1 MSAVIEWLEAMY
13 RAAGPDADKARDALE
28 LIVAAEAS
36 EMAICK
42 LIERE
47 KTGDA
52 GCDEILERLNRLDS
66 LDVWAEQDATF
77 REFGEL
83 GEETLERF
91 ARAYDRHE
99 QQSFALQE
107 LAVSAGLIAPT
118 DFTTDP
124 LPLIA
129 MFVPPAE

>member
-36 EMAICK
+36 EAY
-42 LIERE
+42 LDELGE
-47 KTGDA
+47 KIGDFEEA
-52 GCDEILERLNRLDS
+52 EGLLNRQRNAEM
-66 LDVWAEQDATF
+66 WAERDPTF
-77 REFGEL
+77 KEFGDL
-83 GEETLERF
+83 NEETLERF
-91 ARAYDRHE
+91 ARAYDRLE
-99 QQSFALQE
+99 QQSFDLQE
-107 LAVSAGLIAPT
+107 LAASAGLIARD
-118 DFTTDP
+118 DFKTNP